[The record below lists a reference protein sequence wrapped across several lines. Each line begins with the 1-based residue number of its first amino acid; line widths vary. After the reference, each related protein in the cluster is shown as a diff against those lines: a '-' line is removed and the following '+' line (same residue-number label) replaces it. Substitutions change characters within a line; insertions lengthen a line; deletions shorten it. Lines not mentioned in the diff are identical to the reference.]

1 MSKYELKDIYNADEF
16 GLFYQALPDKSLH
29 YKSERCNS
37 GKHSKVRLTGLAAGN
52 ATGEKLPLFV
62 IGKYAKPR
70 CFSGVKNLPCRYRS
84 QKKSW
89 MDGDL
94 FTEWVKE
101 IDRKYAARDR
111 KIALIVD
118 NCLVHPKVEGLKAI
132 ELIFLPPNTT
142 SKTQPMDQGVIRS
155 LKAFYRHSII
165 KRYITSIDG
174 GRSPTN
180 VNMLEA
186 MTLLT
191 VAWECAS
198 PITLVN
204 CFRKAGMS
212 SESQAL
218 SQSDDE
224 ESPSDFTVDGYV
236 DADEDVVTSEAHL
249 LTESEI
255 IERVTQTQL
264 DAAEHDDENEEDNVI
279 GKCYHQ
285 GGI

>member
-1 MSKYELKDIYNADEF
+1 
-16 GLFYQALPDKSLH
+16 
-29 YKSERCNS
+29 
-37 GKHSKVRLTGLAAGN
+37 
-52 ATGEKLPLFV
+52 
-62 IGKYAKPR
+62 
-70 CFSGVKNLPCRYRS
+70 
-84 QKKSW
+84 

-101 IDRKYAARDR
+101 LDRKYAAQDR

-118 NCLVHPKVEGLKAI
+118 NCPAHRKVDGLKAI

-142 SKTQPMDQGVIRS
+142 SKGVIRS

-165 KRYITSIDG
+165 KRYITSTDG

-191 VAWECAS
+191 VAWECVS

-218 SQSDDE
+218 SQSDDDDPFKLLAAQLE
-224 ESPSDFTVDGYV
+224 EFQDKCESPSDFTVDGYV
-236 DADEDVVTSEAHL
+236 DADVDFIA
-249 LTESEI
+249 
-255 IERVTQTQL
+255 
-264 DAAEHDDENEEDNVI
+264 
-279 GKCYHQ
+279 
-285 GGI
+285 

>member
-1 MSKYELKDIYNADEF
+1 M
-16 GLFYQALPDKSLH
+16 
-29 YKSERCNS
+29 
-37 GKHSKVRLTGLAAGN
+37 
-52 ATGEKLPLFV
+52 

-70 CFSGVKNLPCRYRS
+70 CFSGIKSLPCRYCS

-94 FTEWVKE
+94 FTKWVKE
-101 IDRKYAARDR
+101 LDRKYTAQHR
-111 KIALIVD
+111 KIALIVG
-118 NCLVHPKVEGLKAI
+118 NCPAHPKVDGLKAI

-155 LKAFYRHSII
+155 LKAFYHHSVI
-165 KRYITSIDG
+165 KRYIASIDR

-180 VNMLEA
+180 INMLEA

-191 VAWECAS
+191 VAWECVS

-212 SESQAL
+212 SASQAL
-218 SQSDDE
+218 SQSDDNDPFKLLAAQLE
-224 ESPSDFTVDGYV
+224 EFQDKCESPSDFTVDGYV
-236 DADEDVVTSEAHL
+236 DVDEDVVTSEAHL

-255 IERVTQTQL
+255 IARVT
-264 DAAEHDDENEEDNVI
+264 
-279 GKCYHQ
+279 
-285 GGI
+285 